1 MGRLEWWDRGPLL
14 CPGAQPGRAGPT
26 VPIAQR
32 RFMVRRFLATDR
44 FIGFFFAFALVFTA
58 ALAISMP
65 SFFLSRSNQFELE
78 NTEQIQVTC

>member
-1 MGRLEWWDRGPLL
+1 
-14 CPGAQPGRAGPT
+14 
-26 VPIAQR
+26 
-32 RFMVRRFLATDR
+32 MVRRFLATDR

>member
-1 MGRLEWWDRGPLL
+1 MVGSRSAALPW
-14 CPGAQPGRAGPT
+14 CPTRAGAGPT
-26 VPIAQR
+26 IPIAQR

-44 FIGFFFAFALVFTA
+44 FIGFLFAFALVFTA

>member
-1 MGRLEWWDRGPLL
+1 MVGSRSAALPWCSTRAG
-14 CPGAQPGRAGPT
+14 AGPT

>member
-1 MGRLEWWDRGPLL
+1 MVGSRSAALPWCSTRAG
-14 CPGAQPGRAGPT
+14 AGPT

-78 NTEQIQVTC
+78 NTEQIQATC